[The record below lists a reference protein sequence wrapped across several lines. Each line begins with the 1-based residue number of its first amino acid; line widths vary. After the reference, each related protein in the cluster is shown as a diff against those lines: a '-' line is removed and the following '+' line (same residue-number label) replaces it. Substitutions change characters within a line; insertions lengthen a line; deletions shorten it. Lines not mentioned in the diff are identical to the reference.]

1 MAVLLKTPEEFS
13 SFSHKLQSFSGTHAL
28 PVMLVLL
35 RCSQQLL
42 NILSDLLSFPNHIF
56 CTGQTGAGGCV
67 GVFRDR
73 SFPLPNDAPLPA
85 LPA

>member
-1 MAVLLKTPEEFS
+1 MAVLLKTPEES
-13 SFSHKLQSFSGTHAL
+13 RSFSHKLWSFSGTHTL

-35 RCSQQLL
+35 RCAQQLL

-56 CTGQTGAGGCV
+56 CAGQTGAGGCV
-67 GVFRDR
+67 SIFRDG
-73 SFPLPNDAPLPA
+73 SLPLPKDAPLPA